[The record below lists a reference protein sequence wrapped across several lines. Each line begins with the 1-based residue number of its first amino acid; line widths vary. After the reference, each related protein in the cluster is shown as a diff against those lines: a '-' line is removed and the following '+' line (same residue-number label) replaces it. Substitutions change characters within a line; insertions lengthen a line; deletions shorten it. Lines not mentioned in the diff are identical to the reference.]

1 MGRKVSNTQ
10 LAQQISGTISS
21 QSVDQVKEKGE
32 QISHIKHYRN
42 EQASIIRQSCLKSA
56 VSLVSGKVNGKTNLD
71 NISSDVIKIAELF
84 ESWVNR

>member
-1 MGRKVSNTQ
+1 MARKVSNDK
-10 LAQQISGTISS
+10 LVQQITGAISS
-21 QSVDQVKEKGE
+21 QSVEKQKGD

-56 VSLVSGKVNGKTNLD
+56 VSLFGGKVNGKTNMD
-71 NISSDVIKIAELF
+71 NISSDVLKVAELF

>member
-21 QSVDQVKEKGE
+21 QSVDQVKGE